1 MRNTAALTND
11 ELDLAIERNYR
22 STTKSL
28 SLHEDTEGLWA
39 EFDARALDGK
49 IVIEE

>member
-11 ELDLAIERNYR
+11 ELELAIERNYR
-22 STTKSL
+22 SATKSL

-39 EFDARALDGK
+39 EFDARVLDGE
-49 IVIEE
+49 IVVE

>member
-11 ELDLAIERNYR
+11 ELELAIERNYR

-39 EFDARALDGK
+39 EFEARRLDGE
-49 IVIEE
+49 IVVE